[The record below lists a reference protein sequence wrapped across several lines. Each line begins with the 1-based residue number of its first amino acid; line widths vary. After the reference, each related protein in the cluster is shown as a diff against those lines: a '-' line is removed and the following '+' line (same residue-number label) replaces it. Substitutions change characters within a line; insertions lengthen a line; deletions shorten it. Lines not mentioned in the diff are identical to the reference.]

1 MKKIKLNS
9 RYRDV
14 DTVYHCI
21 NDACGIITSNGEYV
35 RCILSNDNK
44 TIEAVDFEGGPMI
57 SIGDEIPGVN
67 KKIKAIKSCFHIELE

>member
-1 MKKIKLNS
+1 MQKIKLSS

-14 DTVYHCI
+14 DTVYHHI
-21 NDACGIITSNGEYV
+21 DDTCGIITSSGEFV

-67 KKIKAIKSCFHIELE
+67 KKIKAIESCFLIELE